1 MTALGDCLSWYLN
14 HHWSKTELSKGL
26 YMILVMNSVLR
37 VSPSKRFVNLIQS
50 HCKRKCCL
58 GTTIVRAHAKV
69 EGFFSPLWCIELKLL
84 KTILKYIFRQ
94 EMLLSCMVIQSEN
107 NPWNEIFCW
116 LPVFVML
123 LRQCVYDDSELM
135 SGEICCKLLMIS
147 GRINLCPLSFPFRM
161 NKKYVMWALGPDSG
175 MAADLLEEKGKD
187 SRFIYSLT
195 FMWNLF
201 ITDTLYYRH
210 RYNDR
215 LLKKYSKMKIFLPM
229 F

>member
-1 MTALGDCLSWYLN
+1 MLSRHNYCA
-14 HHWSKTELSKGL
+14 
-26 YMILVMNSVLR
+26 
-37 VSPSKRFVNLIQS
+37 SPCQS
-50 HCKRKCCL
+50 
-58 GTTIVRAHAKV
+58 G
-69 EGFFSPLWCIELKLL
+69 GFFSPLWCIELKLL

-107 NPWNEIFCW
+107 YPWNEIFCW

-175 MAADLLEEKGKD
+175 MAADLLEEEGKD

-215 LLKKYSKMKIFLPM
+215 LLKKYSKMKIFLPK
-229 F
+229 FLLLVSIHYGHWLPSW